1 MGLSTES
8 LLKECGKLLT
18 KPTNEI
24 RALIM
29 YIEYPSPPFNIHMNL
44 AKQCFSDLGILVEN
58 IQTFD
63 LYADNP
69 PSLRDVD
76 LMLVFGG
83 NEYRYMDQIR
93 KQGMYS
99 DIRDF
104 VDRNGVYIGIS
115 ASSIIMG
122 PTVDVEKWSRASND
136 VGLKDKSGFG
146 YVDFITVPHV
156 DSISERG
163 QKVVDFHK
171 STGHKMM
178 YITNK
183 QGILVL
189 DDMYKII

>member
-1 MGLSTES
+1 
-8 LLKECGKLLT
+8 
-18 KPTNEI
+18 
-24 RALIM
+24 M
-29 YIEYPSPPFNIHMNL
+29 YIEYPSPPFNIHMNW
-44 AKQCFSDLGILVEN
+44 AKQYFSDLGILEEN

-83 NEYRYMDQIR
+83 NENRYMDQIR

-99 DIRDF
+99 EIRDF
-104 VDRNGVYIGIS
+104 VDRNGVYVGIS
-115 ASSIIMG
+115 AGSIIMG
-122 PTVDVEKWSRASND
+122 PTVDVEQWSLASND
-136 VGLKDKSGFG
+136 VGLEDKSGFG
-146 YVDFITVPHV
+146 YIDFITVPHI
-156 DSISERG
+156 DSRSERG

-183 QGILVL
+183 QGILVI